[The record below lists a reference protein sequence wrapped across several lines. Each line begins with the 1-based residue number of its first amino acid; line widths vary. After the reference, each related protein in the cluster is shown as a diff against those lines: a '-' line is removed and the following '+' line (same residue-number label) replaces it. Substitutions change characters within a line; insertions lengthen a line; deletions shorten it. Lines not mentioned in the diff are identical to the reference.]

1 MQKVNEL
8 DKIMK
13 ISNEFKIGFWTII
26 AIVVLFFGIQ
36 YLKGI
41 NSLKLGTNY
50 YINCDNVDGLMNS
63 GPVRINGYKVG
74 LIRSM
79 EFNPSGNGVT
89 VEINISD
96 NSVKIPTD
104 SRAYIASDLLGSGA
118 IVLEL
123 GKENTYLK
131 SLDTI
136 PGGQRM
142 PGLLDSAQP
151 IITDVQALMPKIDS
165 LVSGI
170 NVLVNETKMKESLL
184 EINKLTYQ
192 LNTTVSTL
200 NKYLKGEVPEILENV
215 NSLTANVDTIASQVK
230 DAHVE
235 ELIAKANM
243 TLETTNELIKKIS
256 EGEGTASK
264 LINSAELHDQLIEAI
279 SNVDSLLVDI
289 KKNPK
294 RYIHIKVF

>member
-41 NSLKLGTNY
+41 NSIKLGTNY
-50 YINCDNVDGLMNS
+50 YISCDNVDGLMNS

-79 EFNPSGNGVT
+79 EFNAVKGVI

-96 NSVKIPTD
+96 KSVKIPTD
-104 SRAYIASDLLGSGA
+104 SRAYISSDLLGSGA
-118 IVLEL
+118 IVIEL
-123 GKENTYLK
+123 GNETTYLN

-136 PGGQRM
+136 PGGEKM

-165 LVSGI
+165 LVAGI
-170 NVLVNETKMKESLL
+170 NILVHETKMKESLL